1 MSDLNPLP
9 SPLHGGVDSSRKK
22 HASLDSKPPVRRDAS
37 AMAKLSIRDLD
48 VSAQEVLMRVDFNCP
63 LKDGV
68 ITDDTRI
75 QGAVPSIRL
84 LLAGGAKL
92 VLCSHL
98 GRPVS
103 GPEAKFSL
111 APTAT
116 RLAEILGQPVL
127 LAPDC
132 IGSEV
137 AALRAAL
144 LPGQVLLLENTRFYP
159 AEEANEASFAQALAG
174 SADCYVN
181 DAFGTAHRAHA
192 STEGVT
198 HFVKKSAMGLL
209 MERELEYLDGKLQNP
224 AKPFL
229 VIMGG
234 AKVSDKI
241 QVITALMEKADAFLV
256 GGAMANTFR
265 KAQGYQVGNSRV
277 EADKLDLALDILAK
291 AESKGVRFLLPADT
305 RITQE
310 FKEGAT
316 TQVTAPYEQ
325 GGETP
330 DGWEGIDIGDV
341 AIEEF
346 SAEIAKAKTIIW
358 NGPMGVFEIANFSK
372 GTRAIAEA
380 MAKSDAI
387 TIVGGGD
394 SVTAVNQFGL
404 DDQMTFISTGGG
416 ASLELLEGKVLPG
429 VAALTDA

>member
-1 MSDLNPLP
+1 MKARL
-9 SPLHGGVDSSRKK
+9 
-22 HASLDSKPPVRRDAS
+22 RRDS
-37 AMAKLSIRDLD
+37 GPMAKLSIRNLD
-48 VSAQEVLMRVDFNCP
+48 FSGKEVLMRVDFNVP

-75 QGAVPSIRL
+75 QAAVPTIRHL
-84 LLAGGAKL
+84 VDGGAKL

-98 GRPVS
+98 GRPKG
-103 GPEAKFSL
+103 GPEAKYSL
-111 APTAT
+111 APAAAH
-116 RLAEILGQPVL
+116 LGSILGKTVK
-127 LAPDC
+127 LAPNC
-132 IGSEV
+132 VGAE
-137 AALRAAL
+137 ATAMRAAL
-144 LPGQVLLLENTRFYP
+144 GAGEVLILENTRFH
-159 AEEANEASFAQALAG
+159 AEEEANDKEFAKQLAG
-174 SADCYVN
+174 SAQIYVN

-198 HFVKKSAMGLL
+198 HFIPTSAMGFL
-209 MERELEYLDGKLQNP
+209 MERELQYLCDELEKP

-241 QVITALMEKADAFLV
+241 QVISALMEKADAFII

-265 KAQGYQVGNSRV
+265 KAQGYHTGNSRV
-277 EADKLDLALDILAK
+277 EADKLDLALEILAK
-291 AESKGVRFLLPADT
+291 AKSKGVRFLLPADT

-310 FKEGAT
+310 FKDGAA

-341 AIEEF
+341 AIREF
-346 SAEIAKAKTIIW
+346 SEEVAKARTIIW
-358 NGPMGVFEIANFSK
+358 NGPMGVFEIENFAK

-380 MAKSDAI
+380 VAQATSTGAV
-387 TIVGGGD
+387 TIIGGGD

-404 DDQMTFISTGGG
+404 DDKMTFISTGGG
-416 ASLELLEGKVLPG
+416 ASLELLEGKELPG
-429 VAALTDA
+429 VAALNNA

>member
-1 MSDLNPLP
+1 
-9 SPLHGGVDSSRKK
+9 
-22 HASLDSKPPVRRDAS
+22 
-37 AMAKLSIRDLD
+37 MAKLSIRDLD
-48 VSAQEVLMRVDFNCP
+48 VSSKEVLMRVDFNIP

-75 QGAVPSIRL
+75 QGAVPSIKHL
-84 LLAGGAKL
+84 IAGGAKL

-98 GRPVS
+98 GRPTA

-111 APTAT
+111 APAAA
-116 RLAEILGQPVL
+116 LLSEILGVSVK
-127 LAPDC
+127 LAPDSV
-132 IGSEV
+132 GAEV
-137 AALRAAL
+137 AKLRAAL
-144 LPGQVLLLENTRFYP
+144 QPGEILLLENTRFYP
-159 AEEANEASFAQALAG
+159 AEEANESSFAKELAG
-174 SADCYVN
+174 NAEIYVN

-198 HFVKKSAMGLL
+198 HFVKQSAMGFL
-209 MERELEYLDGKLQNP
+209 MERELEYLDGKLQAP
-224 AKPFL
+224 EKPFL

-241 QVITALMEKADAFLV
+241 LVISALMEKADAFLI

-265 KAQGYQVGNSRV
+265 KAQGYKTGNSRV
-277 EADKLDLALDILAK
+277 EGDKLDLALEILAK
-291 AESKGVRFLLPADT
+291 AEAKGVRFLLPADT
-305 RITQE
+305 RVTQE

-341 AIEEF
+341 AIDEF
-346 SAEIAKAKTIIW
+346 TKEIALAKTIIW
-358 NGPMGVFEIANFSK
+358 NGPMGVFEIESFAK

-380 MAKSDAI
+380 MAKNTGV

-404 DDQMTFISTGGG
+404 DDEMTFISTGGG

-429 VAALTDA
+429 LAALTEV

>member
-1 MSDLNPLP
+1 
-9 SPLHGGVDSSRKK
+9 
-22 HASLDSKPPVRRDAS
+22 
-37 AMAKLSIRDLD
+37 MAKLSIRNLD
-48 VSAQEVLMRVDFNCP
+48 FSGKEVLMRVDFNVP

-75 QGAVPSIRL
+75 QAAVPTIRHL
-84 LLAGGAKL
+84 VDGGAKL

-98 GRPVS
+98 GRPKG

-111 APTAT
+111 APTAAH
-116 RLAEILGQPVL
+116 LGSILGKTVK

-132 IGSEV
+132 VGAEA

-144 LPGQVLLLENTRFYP
+144 GAGEVLILENTRFH
-159 AEEANEASFAQALAG
+159 AEEEANDKAFAKELAG
-174 SADCYVN
+174 SAEIYVN

-198 HFVKKSAMGLL
+198 HFIPTSAMGFL
-209 MERELEYLDGKLQNP
+209 MERELQYLCDELENP

-241 QVITALMEKADAFLV
+241 QVISSLMEKADAFII

-265 KAQGYQVGNSRV
+265 KAQGYHTGNSRV

-291 AESKGVRFLLPADT
+291 AKAKGVRFLLPADT

-310 FKEGAT
+310 FKDGAT

-341 AIEEF
+341 AIREF
-346 SAEIAKAKTIIW
+346 SEEVAKARTIIW
-358 NGPMGVFEIANFSK
+358 NGPMGVFEIENFAK

-380 MAKSDAI
+380 VAQATSKGAV
-387 TIVGGGD
+387 TIIGGGD

-404 DDQMTFISTGGG
+404 DDKMTFISTGGG
-416 ASLELLEGKVLPG
+416 ASLELLEGKELPG
-429 VAALTDA
+429 VAALNNA

>member
-1 MSDLNPLP
+1 MIDFNRVHCLDRLDTFAPL
-9 SPLHGGVDSSRKK
+9 
-22 HASLDSKPPVRRDAS
+22 RRDS
-37 AMAKLSIRDLD
+37 APMPKLSIRNLD
-48 VSAQEVLMRVDFNCP
+48 VSSKEVLMRVDFNVP

-75 QGAVPSIRL
+75 KGALLSIL
-84 LLAGGAKL
+84 QLIAGGAKV

-98 GRPVS
+98 GRPK
-103 GPEAKFSL
+103 GGFEAKYSL
-111 APTAT
+111 VPVAA
-116 RLAEILGQPVL
+116 RLSELLGQPVK

-132 IGSEV
+132 IGAEV
-137 AALRAAL
+137 TALRSAL
-144 LPGQVLLLENTRFYP
+144 QPGEVLILENTRFYSEEESNDAAF
-159 AEEANEASFAQALAG
+159 AEKLAG
-174 SADCYVN
+174 TAEIYIN

-198 HFVKKSAMGLL
+198 HFVKQSAMGLL

-224 AKPFL
+224 EKPFL

-241 QVITALMEKADAFLV
+241 QVITALMEKADAFII

-265 KAQGYQVGNSRV
+265 KAQGYNVGNSRV
-277 EADKLDLALDILAK
+277 EADKLELALDILAK
-291 AESKGVRFLLPADT
+291 AKAKGVRFLLPADT

-316 TQVTAPYEQ
+316 TQVTDPYEQ

-330 DGWEGIDIGDV
+330 QGWEGIDIGDV
-341 AIEEF
+341 AIDEF
-346 SAEIAKAKTIIW
+346 CAEIAKAKTMIW
-358 NGPMGVFEIANFSK
+358 NGPMGVFEIESFAK

-380 MAKSDAI
+380 MANSNGV

-404 DDQMTFISTGGG
+404 DNQMTFISTGGG
-416 ASLELLEGKVLPG
+416 ASLELLEGKILPG
-429 VAALTDA
+429 VAALSEV

>member
-1 MSDLNPLP
+1 
-9 SPLHGGVDSSRKK
+9 
-22 HASLDSKPPVRRDAS
+22 
-37 AMAKLSIRDLD
+37 MAKLSIRDLD
-48 VSAQEVLMRVDFNCP
+48 VSSKEVLMRVDFNVP

-75 QGAVPSIRL
+75 QGAVPSIRHL
-84 LLAGGAKL
+84 LGGGAKL

-98 GRPVS
+98 GRPQA
-103 GPEAKFSL
+103 GPEPKFSL
-111 APTAT
+111 APTAAK
-116 RLAEILGQPVL
+116 LGKILGLTVK
-127 LAPDC
+127 LASDC
-132 IGSEV
+132 IGGEV

-144 LPGQVLLLENTRFYP
+144 QPGEVLLLENTRFYP
-159 AEEANEASFAQALAG
+159 EEEANDAAFAEKLAG
-174 SADCYVN
+174 TAEIYVN

-198 HFVKKSAMGLL
+198 HFVKQSAMGLL
-209 MERELEYLDGKLQNP
+209 MERELEYLDGKLQAP
-224 AKPFL
+224 EKPFL

-241 QVITALMEKADAFLV
+241 QVITALMEKADAFLI

-265 KAQGYQVGNSRV
+265 KAQGYQTGNSRV

-291 AESKGVRFLLPADT
+291 AEAKGVRFLLPADT
-305 RITQE
+305 RVTQE
-310 FKEGAT
+310 FKEGAE
-316 TQVTAPYEQ
+316 TQVTGIYGQ

-330 DGWEGIDIGDV
+330 EGWEGIDIGDV
-341 AIEEF
+341 AIAEFCEEV
-346 SAEIAKAKTIIW
+346 AKAKTVIW
-358 NGPMGVFEIANFSK
+358 NGPMGVFEIASFAK

-380 MAKSDAI
+380 MAASDAV

-404 DDQMTFISTGGG
+404 DDKMTFISTGGG

-429 VAALTDA
+429 VAALSDV